1 MSLLKR
7 LRLNTLAH
15 FTILEKVQVPHK
27 YQSTC
32 KMQLS
37 PFTIRI
43 HFFLRYIY
51 NNNNNNLILLR
62 RKLAYG
68 YDQMRRTLNLQYV
81 YSCFDKGC
89 PKKRKSVRDNAE
101 R

>member
-1 MSLLKR
+1 
-7 LRLNTLAH
+7 
-15 FTILEKVQVPHK
+15 
-27 YQSTC
+27 
-32 KMQLS
+32 MQNATFS
-37 PFTIRI
+37 FHNSRS
-43 HFFLRYIY
+43 FFLRYIY
-51 NNNNNNLILLR
+51 NNNNNNNNNNLILLR